1 MKIIGKLTTVFVLLG
16 LFGLA
21 FILRPNTV
29 NAQTQQS
36 PQQSN
41 QEQSNNQNSTQSQ
54 PIVYQYV
61 AQPGDS
67 YSLMARKAI
76 QTYGITAKVNLSEAQ
91 IIYAETNLTQD
102 AGSPVLLKGQK
113 IEIKE
118 DAVKNWVE
126 KAQKLSKA
134 QQAAW
139 NVYAQNANFNTNAV
153 GQAS

>member
-113 IEIKE
+113 VEIKE